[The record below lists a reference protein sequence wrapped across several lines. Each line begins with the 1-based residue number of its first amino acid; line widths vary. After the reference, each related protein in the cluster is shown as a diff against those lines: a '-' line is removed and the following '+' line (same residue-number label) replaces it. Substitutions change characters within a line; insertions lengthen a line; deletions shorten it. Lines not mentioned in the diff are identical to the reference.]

1 MTKVLALLI
10 TYIGASAV
18 FHWAR
23 CVVPLSFSPLHYPRH
38 VLVTSPLF
46 SWSCCPLSTRMSQH
60 TLCALTFATLSCVEG
75 RVETYSYVYT
85 GNVQHLLPLQAQ
97 ETRGN
102 LSLFVCLCMCASG
115 FFLFP
120 VCSRK
125 FWPGET
131 KSSLMEKTMNA
142 GKPASSLPP
151 PTAPPKLPT
160 GIDPTYYALS
170 LLRRRRLDECI
181 AVTKQFLAAA
191 AQMKSTPEHASQEQ
205 GPAQRTS
212 ITDSPLWFI
221 QTRALATRNL
231 FEEIDMDDDGLD
243 NVLLEGEQAVH
254 SSVSRPPLPS
264 GLPRPPAL
272 NSGIPKPQLQQPR
285 QTGRPISSRSGFA
298 RPGSQ
303 CNRPGSSAARPV
315 SSRLMRIGTASLQAI
330 SDGSQINVQR
340 LDLNYYVKERPIL
353 AKLLCDY
360 LLHVEH
366 RPKTVLELCTLALA
380 NQLQNSQDWWWM
392 SRLGQAYYRLGLLRE
407 AEQQFKAALAVQENV
422 ADVLRLAKVYARMDQ
437 PLKALEILT
446 NASRRN
452 PMDHHLLVGMARL
465 HEQLQDMEKS
475 SSMYRRV
482 LQLDSTSVEAIACIA
497 AYHFYENQQ
506 PELALRLYRRLL
518 QMGVQTTELWNNLGL
533 CCLYS
538 SQYDIALS
546 CLHRAAATAGNDEI
560 LSDVWYNIGH
570 VGIVTGD
577 LRLAERAF
585 LVAIEANPNHT
596 EAFNNLAVLHL
607 RIGT

>member
-1 MTKVLALLI
+1 
-10 TYIGASAV
+10 
-18 FHWAR
+18 
-23 CVVPLSFSPLHYPRH
+23 
-38 VLVTSPLF
+38 
-46 SWSCCPLSTRMSQH
+46 
-60 TLCALTFATLSCVEG
+60 
-75 RVETYSYVYT
+75 
-85 GNVQHLLPLQAQ
+85 
-97 ETRGN
+97 
-102 LSLFVCLCMCASG
+102 
-115 FFLFP
+115 
-120 VCSRK
+120 
-125 FWPGET
+125 
-131 KSSLMEKTMNA
+131 
-142 GKPASSLPP
+142 
-151 PTAPPKLPT
+151 
-160 GIDPTYYALS
+160 
-170 LLRRRRLDECI
+170 
-181 AVTKQFLAAA
+181 
-191 AQMKSTPEHASQEQ
+191 
-205 GPAQRTS
+205 
-212 ITDSPLWFI
+212 
-221 QTRALATRNL
+221 
-231 FEEIDMDDDGLD
+231 
-243 NVLLEGEQAVH
+243 
-254 SSVSRPPLPS
+254 
-264 GLPRPPAL
+264 
-272 NSGIPKPQLQQPR
+272 
-285 QTGRPISSRSGFA
+285 
-298 RPGSQ
+298 
-303 CNRPGSSAARPV
+303 
-315 SSRLMRIGTASLQAI
+315 
-330 SDGSQINVQR
+330 
-340 LDLNYYVKERPIL
+340 
-353 AKLLCDY
+353 
-360 LLHVEH
+360 
-366 RPKTVLELCTLALA
+366 
-380 NQLQNSQDWWWM
+380 M

-607 RIGT
+607 RIGNLKGASSDVNMALEIMPEQHESLYNSALIAYKQGQLERTYTQLQKALEVYPDHPGSVELQSVIRSILYAN